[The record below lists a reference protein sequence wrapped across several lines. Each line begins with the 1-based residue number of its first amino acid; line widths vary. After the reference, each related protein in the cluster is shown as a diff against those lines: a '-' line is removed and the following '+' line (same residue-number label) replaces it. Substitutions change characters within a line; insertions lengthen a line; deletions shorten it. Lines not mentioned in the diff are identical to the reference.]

1 MTKKQLLIRITFILI
16 IIIIIVLSVLM
27 IKFKNLYVDL
37 KREPVFGYYLDRD
50 LQMTSIDAIN
60 HNMVYLAF
68 FEGEHNG
75 KYVNKLLDFLY
86 YANRYNS
93 DNKYLYIKVYYKDE
107 EYKVDYDESI
117 EKLRKLI
124 KKESK
129 YKIEVGYGDDTGF
142 ITSITIKD
150 L

>member
-60 HNMVYLAF
+60 HNMVYLTF

-117 EKLRKLI
+117 GKLRKLI
-124 KKESK
+124 NEKSK
-129 YKIEVGYGDDTGF
+129 YKIEVGYPENSGF

>member
-1 MTKKQLLIRITFILI
+1 MTKKQLLIRITFILMI
-16 IIIIIVLSVLM
+16 VIIIVLSVLM
-27 IKFKNLYVDL
+27 IKFRNLYVDL

-75 KYVNKLLDFLY
+75 KYVNKLLNFLY
-86 YANRYNS
+86 YANTYNY
-93 DNKYLYIKVYYKDE
+93 DNKYLYVKVYYKNE
-107 EYKVDYDESI
+107 EYKVNYDKSI

-124 KKESK
+124 KGESK
-129 YKIEVGYGDDTGF
+129 YKIEVGYEGDSLF